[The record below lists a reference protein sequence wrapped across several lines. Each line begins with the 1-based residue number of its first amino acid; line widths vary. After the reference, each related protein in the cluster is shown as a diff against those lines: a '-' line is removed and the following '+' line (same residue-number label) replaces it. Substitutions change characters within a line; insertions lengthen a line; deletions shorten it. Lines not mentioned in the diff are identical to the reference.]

1 MSGVDE
7 TDVDWTASDVAGG
20 GVAVGGVAG
29 GPLAGGAVAVGGV
42 AGGAVAV
49 GDVAVGGHLNC
60 LNLVY
65 SLTNSTISTFSAIVT
80 EIAHE
85 RNPIKWAH
93 KINIFFLQYM
103 N

>member
-7 TDVDWTASDVAGG
+7 TDVDWTASGVAGG

-29 GPLAGGAVAVGGV
+29 GPLAGGAVAG
-42 AGGAVAV
+42 

-65 SLTNSTISTFSAIVT
+65 SLTNNTISTFSAIVT
-80 EIAHE
+80 AIAHE

-93 KINIFFLQYM
+93 KINIFSY
-103 N
+103 NIWINVH